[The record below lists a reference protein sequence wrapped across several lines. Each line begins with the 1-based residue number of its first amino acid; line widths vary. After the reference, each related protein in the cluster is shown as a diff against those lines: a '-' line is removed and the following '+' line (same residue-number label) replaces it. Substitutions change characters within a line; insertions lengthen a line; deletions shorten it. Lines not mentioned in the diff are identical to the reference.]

1 MIDLIIK
8 TNGSERRLK
17 LPVDEQSVPG
27 IVEKNSVTTVM
38 VVNEPESL
46 RYLAGKQW
54 SVDELNFLAKRLES
68 FDKLEDAQFNAAVS
82 YLQPQSIKDLINLTF
97 NLPRYSIIRNVFNLA
112 EVGRTYI
119 ITRQQA
125 MSLEEIEQT
134 DFAKIGREVL
144 TSGKGIPTEYGLL
157 FINEDIPEEQVYDGK
172 HFPEYSYKNS
182 LFCVSVSCKGET
194 EYLYMPCSVAD
205 INNAL
210 SKLPAESWSDCKLSI
225 EWDNLRESSWLG
237 MCDKILQSEDAY
249 CLNKVSEVLNQF
261 RLDKVYTK
269 LSAALDLANVD
280 DSASIVT
287 LANQLDDFIFF
298 PTANDSYDVGRLWID
313 QVAELRYDEEL
324 EDYIKFE
331 VYGEEIINSHDGKF
345 LDNGGYIVVNEG
357 VNLEE
362 LLKGAEEERRIH
374 EEAMKS
380 NTCPTPDGQNLIT
393 GRYFFPLTF
402 DLVPFNRDGDLDWS
416 DIYEDAGDE
425 YADGYESEIQEAFDK
440 YTADDE
446 CDMIEYYDR
455 NASARD
461 KIVSAKW
468 GFEEIG
474 GKHFGVVDVQ
484 LTNPLTDEEEAD
496 FKDWIS
502 GQNSDGLGEGFEQ
515 HEINTDDGLL
525 SVHFWNPGDDYYVDN
540 EEEFRDRL
548 NLGMGGTLPRMWSRQ
563 VLRISVR
570 SAFRMPSAKPNP
582 SPFPLTR
589 SERRRFPKK
598 S

>member
-68 FDKLEDAQFNAAVS
+68 FDNLEETQFHAAVN

-97 NLPRYSIIRNVFNLA
+97 NLPRYSIISNVSNLA
-112 EVGRTYI
+112 EVGRTHTM
-119 ITRQQA
+119 TRRQA
-125 MSLEEIEQT
+125 MSLEEIEKT
-134 DFAKIGREVL
+134 DFAKIGREL
-144 TSGKGIPTEYGLL
+144 LSSGKGIPTEYGLL

-172 HFPEYSYKNS
+172 HFPEYAYKNS
-182 LFCVSVSCKGET
+182 LLCVSVSCKGET
-194 EYLYMPCSVAD
+194 EYLYKPCSVAD

-210 SKLPAESWSDCKLSI
+210 SKLPADTWADCELKI
-225 EWDNLRESSWLG
+225 EWDNLRNSTWLG
-237 MCDKILQSEDAY
+237 KCDKILQSEDAY
-249 CLNKVSEVLNQF
+249 SLNRVCDVLKKIQESEYA
-261 RLDKVYTK
+261 KI
-269 LSAALDLANVD
+269 SAALALAHVD
-280 DSASIVT
+280 DSASIVAI
-287 LANQLDDFIFF
+287 ANQLDDFIFA
-298 PTANDSYDVGRLWID
+298 PDAEDNEDVGRFWIEK
-313 QVAELRYDEEL
+313 VHELQYDLEL
-324 EDYIKFE
+324 EDYIDFSA
-331 VYGEEIINSHDGKF
+331 YGDDIVSQTYGVF
-345 LDNGGYIVVNEG
+345 LEGGGYIAVKEG
-357 VNLEE
+357 VNLEA

-380 NTCPTPDGQNLIT
+380 NTRPTPDGQNLIT

-402 DLVPFNRDGDLDWS
+402 DLVPFNKYGDLDWS

-484 LTNPLTDEEEAD
+484 LTDPLTDEEEAD

-515 HEINTDDGLL
+515 HEINTDDGL
-525 SVHFWNPGDDYYVDN
+525 
-540 EEEFRDRL
+540 
-548 NLGMGGTLPRMWSRQ
+548 
-563 VLRISVR
+563 
-570 SAFRMPSAKPNP
+570 
-582 SPFPLTR
+582 
-589 SERRRFPKK
+589 SE
-598 S
+598 

>member
-1 MIDLIIK
+1 M
-8 TNGSERRLK
+8 TRR
-17 LPVDEQSVPG
+17 
-27 IVEKNSVTTVM
+27 
-38 VVNEPESL
+38 
-46 RYLAGKQW
+46 
-54 SVDELNFLAKRLES
+54 
-68 FDKLEDAQFNAAVS
+68 
-82 YLQPQSIKDLINLTF
+82 
-97 NLPRYSIIRNVFNLA
+97 
-112 EVGRTYI
+112 
-119 ITRQQA
+119 QA
-125 MSLEEIEQT
+125 MSLEEIKQT
-134 DFAKIGREVL
+134 DFAKIGREL
-144 TSGKGIPTEYGLL
+144 LASGKGIPTEYGLL

-172 HFPEYSYKNS
+172 HFPEYAYKDS
-182 LFCVSVSCKGET
+182 LLCVSVSCKGET

-237 MCDKILQSEDAY
+237 KCDKILQSEDAY
-249 CLNKVSEVLNQF
+249 CLNRVSEVLNQF
-261 RLDKVYTK
+261 RLDKAYTK
-269 LSAALDLANVD
+269 LSAALDLAHVD

-331 VYGEEIINSHDGKF
+331 VYGEDIVNSHDGKF

-380 NTCPTPDGQNLIT
+380 NTRPTPDGQNLIT

-425 YADGYESEIQEAFDK
+425 YADGYESEIQEAFDE
-440 YTADDE
+440 YTADDD

-474 GKHFGVVDVQ
+474 GKHFGVVEVQ
-484 LTNPLTDEEEAD
+484 LTDPLTDEEEAD

-540 EEEFRDRL
+540 EEEFRDRM
-548 NLGMGGTLPRMWSRQ
+548 NLGMGG
-563 VLRISVR
+563 IS
-570 SAFRMPSAKPNP
+570 
-582 SPFPLTR
+582 
-589 SERRRFPKK
+589 
-598 S
+598 